1 MESGIKRHYRPVNP
15 PEMQSQYSPQKHVA
29 GPEIPALIRD
39 R

>member
-1 MESGIKRHYRPVNP
+1 MGSRVKRHYRRVNP